1 MIGINE
7 LAKEIHEN
15 AVEHGWWDEKR
26 GFPEVLA
33 LIHSEGSKALEEY
46 RNGRGAAEVYAG
58 SGGKP
63 EGIPIEL
70 ADVIIRILD
79 YCGYAGIDIEAAIR
93 QKHEYNK
100 SRPYRHGGKKC

>member
-33 LIHSEGSKALEEY
+33 LIHSEVKQSE
-46 RNGRGAAEVYAG
+46 RR
-58 SGGKP
+58 
-63 EGIPIEL
+63 
-70 ADVIIRILD
+70 
-79 YCGYAGIDIEAAIR
+79 
-93 QKHEYNK
+93 
-100 SRPYRHGGKKC
+100 